1 MLLKVVKRTVGKD
14 GMIGNNQ
21 MHLDLH
27 PGVLSDLSY
36 SQVHPLRPQ
45 CLSSS

>member
-1 MLLKVVKRTVGKD
+1 MLKVGEKAVGKD
-14 GMIGNNQ
+14 GTIGNRQ
-21 MHLDLH
+21 IHLDLH

-36 SQVHPLRPQ
+36 SKVHLLPLQ